1 MRPFSSTVR
10 CLMIVIGNEKGEHVT
25 ICPIGGVNGN
35 DWFQAETN
43 ISVNSFKG
51 NITPYF
57 EISDLNRF
65 YTQLVKLHEKLKGEA
80 ELNPIEGQF
89 WLKLIGDGMGH
100 IQVEG
105 IAYTHATYGSCLK
118 FEFEVDQTHLPKLT
132 KSLEKLIHSYA

>member
-1 MRPFSSTVR
+1 
-10 CLMIVIGNEKGEHVT
+10 MIVIGNEGGEHV
-25 ICPIGGVNGN
+25 IIGPIGGASGV

-57 EISDLNRF
+57 EISDFNRF
-65 YTQLVKLHEKLKGEA
+65 YTQLVELYEKLKGEA

-89 WLKLIGDGMGH
+89 GLKLIGDGMGH

-118 FEFEVDQTHLPKLT
+118 FEFEEDQTHLPKLI
-132 KSLEKLIHSYA
+132 KSLEQVVHSYA